1 MGMVVHAPRQRGG
14 KGLLTSNH
22 GIGPQ
27 REEPPEREELRA
39 RDFVMRYFEDSALWP
54 VLIVILAHIIAVV
67 GFILLLS
74 VRDKNF
80 GTIGASGGLVYL
92 TFVIM
97 RWEWRE
103 RHALRT
109 LSITLAVIW
118 ILSAVV
124 AYYGHKLHFL

>member
-1 MGMVVHAPRQRGG
+1 
-14 KGLLTSNH
+14 LNSNQ
-22 GIGPQ
+22 GIGPPK
-27 REEPPEREELRA
+27 EEPPEREELRA
-39 RDFVMRYFEDSALWP
+39 RDIVMRYFEDSALWP
-54 VLIVILAHIIAVV
+54 VLFVILAHIIAVV
-67 GFILLLS
+67 AFILLLS

-109 LSITLAVIW
+109 LSITLVAIW

>member
-1 MGMVVHAPRQRGG
+1 MVVHAPRNNWG
-14 KGLLTSNH
+14 KDLLNSNH
-22 GIGPQ
+22 GTGSQ
-27 REEPPEREELRA
+27 SEEPPEREELRA
-39 RDFVMRYFEDSALWP
+39 RDIVMRYCEDSALWP

-67 GFILLLS
+67 AFILLLS

-80 GTIGASGGLVYL
+80 GAIGASGGLVYL

-103 RHALRT
+103 RQALRT
-109 LSITLAVIW
+109 LSITLVLIW

>member
-1 MGMVVHAPRQRGG
+1 
-14 KGLLTSNH
+14 
-22 GIGPQ
+22 
-27 REEPPEREELRA
+27 
-39 RDFVMRYFEDSALWP
+39 MRYFEDSALWP

-67 GFILLLS
+67 AFILLLS

-109 LSITLAVIW
+109 LSITLVLIW